1 MPLINI
7 NEVKAGMVLN
17 EDVENLETGI
27 ILLTSGTVLNRKNI
41 VNLMNQGIK
50 FIDVFEK
57 SDDKKDYVIVDED
70 SFFQRYSDFVDITKK
85 VLNSAKFGK
94 KIIITEISDVVDD
107 MIYEIVKTNNILA
120 RIRQLKDSND
130 YTFKHS
136 INVSLLA
143 TMVGKWLGYTD
154 VELKQ
159 ISLAGLFHDIGKMKI
174 SDNIINKP
182 NKLNDK
188 EFELIKKHTIYG
200 YNILKETIGISKNIS
215 LAALQHHEREDG
227 SGYPLGVKSDKIH
240 EYAKIVA
247 VCDVFDAMTSNRVY
261 KEKDSPFLV
270 AEHIANN
277 SFGVLNGRVSTVFL
291 NNISKFYVGNIVK
304 LSTSEIGEIIYV
316 HNQAPT
322 RPVVKVDEK
331 YIDLLTEKDI
341 NIIDVIN

>member
-1 MPLINI
+1 MPLISI
-7 NEVKAGMVLN
+7 DEVKTGMVLN
-17 EDVENLETGI
+17 KNVENMDTGI
-27 ILLTSGTVLNRKNI
+27 ILLASGTVLNRRNI
-41 VNLMNQGIK
+41 ANLINQGIRYV
-50 FIDVFEK
+50 DVFEK
-57 SDDKKDYVIVDED
+57 KNDEKTYFVVEDDCFYQKYGELID
-70 SFFQRYSDFVDITKK
+70 STKN
-85 VLNSAKFGK
+85 VLNNVKLGK
-94 KIIITEISDVVDD
+94 KIIVTEISDVVDD
-107 MIYEIVKTNNILA
+107 MIDEITKINNILA

-188 EFELIKKHTIYG
+188 EFELVKRHTIYG

-240 EYAKIVA
+240 EYAKIIA

-261 KEKDSPFLV
+261 KGKDSPFLV
-270 AEHIANN
+270 AEHIASN
-277 SFGVLNGRVSTVFL
+277 SFGILDGRVSTTFL
-291 NNISKFYVGNIVK
+291 KNISKFYVGNIVK
-304 LSTSEIGEIIYV
+304 LSTGEIGEIIYV
-316 HNQAPT
+316 YNQIPT
-322 RPVVKVDEK
+322 RPVVKVDDK